1 MTQGDPMMNRIMAA
15 IVDNSDGGDGQRARF
30 AALWSEIG
38 EDGDPLHRCTLAH
51 YAADV
56 ESDSRTALLWNQRSL
71 DAVRELSD
79 ERLQTTFPTLTVAG
93 FMPSLHL
100 NLAQDYQQ
108 LGEPA
113 KARSHLDAAEDGLSA
128 LSEEGYGAMMR
139 RGIDRLRRT
148 LEGAG

>member
-1 MTQGDPMMNRIMAA
+1 
-15 IVDNSDGGDGQRARF
+15 
-30 AALWSEIG
+30 
-38 EDGDPLHRCTLAH
+38 
-51 YAADV
+51 
-56 ESDSRTALLWNQRSL
+56 LLWNQRSL